1 MDEAGL
7 LSFLEAR
14 GIPYRRSSH
23 PAVFTVAEAAR
34 RVPPLPGA
42 KTKNLFL
49 RDKPGRRHLLLTV
62 PAAKAVDL
70 AALSRA
76 LGLQRLGLASAERLG
91 RLLGIAPGA
100 VTPLA
105 VVNDPEGRVELFFDE
120 ELWREEALQVH
131 PLVNTAT
138 LVLGRESLERFLA
151 ALGRPLRCIPVP
163 SR

>member
-1 MDEAGL
+1 MDETGL

-14 GIPYRRSSH
+14 GIRYRRVTH

-34 RVPPLPGA
+34 HVPPLPGA

-62 PAAKAVDL
+62 PAEKAVDL

-76 LGLQRLGLASAERLG
+76 LGLQRLGLASAERLAS
-91 RLLGIAPGA
+91 LLGIAPGA

-105 VVNDPEGRVELFFDE
+105 VVNDPEGRVELLLDE
-120 ELWREEALQVH
+120 DLGGAEALQVH

-138 LVLGRESLERFLA
+138 LVLDREAFARFLE
-151 ALGRPLRCIPVP
+151 ALGRPLVLIPVP
-163 SR
+163 AR